1 MRFQPAIIKSASER
15 SRAEL
20 PDYLIS
26 FLFYLSPSFSLAVSL
41 FLRLSPTPPTNT
53 PSHVLHLLTNRAIL
67 KSATVLPH
75 LSPRSLSYVGCG
87 GSRLMCPPFAS
98 ITFLQTDLTADLIV
112 CVSEGDGEKKCEHVA
127 AVCSEKGWNILGLN
141 PDAPHSRPEHHLSLR
156 HACGPVI

>member
-1 MRFQPAIIKSASER
+1 MRGNIPPKTIIRSCWHTYTHTNTHSGRNASFILMRFQPAIIKSASER

-26 FLFYLSPSFSLAVSL
+26 FLFYLSPSFSLA
-41 FLRLSPTPPTNT
+41 PTPPTNT

-67 KSATVLPH
+67 KSGTVLPH

-112 CVSEGDGEKKCEHVA
+112 CVSEGDAEKKCEHVA
-127 AVCSEKGWNILGLN
+127 TVCSARG
-141 PDAPHSRPEHHLSLR
+141 
-156 HACGPVI
+156 